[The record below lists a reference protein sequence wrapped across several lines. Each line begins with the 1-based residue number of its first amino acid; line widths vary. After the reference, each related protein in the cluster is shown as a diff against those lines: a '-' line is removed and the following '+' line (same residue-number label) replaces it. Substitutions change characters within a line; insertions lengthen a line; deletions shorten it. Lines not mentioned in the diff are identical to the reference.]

1 MAKST
6 RLTQAAVT
14 NGGTA
19 GRISGRASKARK
31 AAAVAAKK
39 LQRLRNNARKEAVK
53 ELHQLGKMIDRMK
66 RDLDKANKRLRRSL
80 R

>member
-6 RLTQAAVT
+6 RLTRAAAKI
-14 NGGTA
+14 GATA

-31 AAAVAAKK
+31 AGGVAAKE
-39 LQRLRNNARKEAVK
+39 LQRLRKNAGKEAAK
-53 ELHQLGKMIDRMK
+53 EIRQLTKLLNRMK
-66 RDLDKANKRLRRSL
+66 RDLDKASKRVARSL